1 MLRFSNIDWV
11 LLESIGLDLKNGFS
25 INIMLF
31 FVLFF
36 FTCEHFKLVVS
47 SNTPSLAALRT
58 QLNKNDTV
66 T

>member
-31 FVLFF
+31 FYLFF
-36 FTCEHFKLVVS
+36 FFYM
-47 SNTPSLAALRT
+47 
-58 QLNKNDTV
+58 
-66 T
+66 

>member
-31 FVLFF
+31 FVCLFLYVNISNWWSAL
-36 FTCEHFKLVVS
+36 TCLLWLHLEH
-47 SNTPSLAALRT
+47 N
-58 QLNKNDTV
+58 
-66 T
+66 